1 MSGFSYEN
9 QSSITYLVY
18 ALSSDENV
26 DTMSL
31 GMLTNNK
38 IAGFAPAIYTQ
49 MDADR
54 FIRYNVSAKITA
66 KQILTGS
73 VNRKRL
79 IGVLKG
85 IVDGILSAEDYMID
99 TNSILLDLDY
109 IFVDVTSCEA
119 VVICLPIIGAEQEP
133 NDIGNFIKNIM
144 VNTQFDS
151 TENSD
156 HIAKIFNFLNSSPVF
171 SIEEFK
177 KLLGEI
183 DTPAQTEQ
191 KQIVETKPI
200 NKQPVVQPELPKKP
214 VPNMQPV
221 VGGNP
226 NVLVQSQAAMQPLV
240 APIPPKQTGGKA
252 QVNVPPT
259 PAQPSVALEKQISWF
274 YLMQHYNKEN
284 AATYKA
290 QKAAKKARKQTVQQT
305 PNATFTVPGAPQQPV
320 VLSSPKQQ
328 GTNPG
333 FAIPGQVTPAPVSF
347 QTPTAQPAPAST
359 VTTKPV
365 QTPVNRPITPAQP
378 IAPQGQPL
386 NFGETTVLGGGA
398 IGETTVLSASQTPG
412 RPLSPFLIRPKN
424 NEKIAI
430 NKPVFRIGKERS
442 YVDYFVG
449 DNTAVSRSHANIVTH
464 DGLYFIVDT
473 NSTNHTYVNGA
484 MIQSNIDTKLNDG
497 DKIRLANEDFEFKL
511 M

>member
-1 MSGFSYEN
+1 MNFSFEN
-9 QSSITYLVY
+9 QGTYTYLVY
-18 ALSSDENV
+18 AIGQGDTV
-26 DTMSL
+26 DSLSL

-38 IAGFAPAIYTQ
+38 IAGLASTIFTQ
-49 MDADR
+49 MDNVKY
-54 FIRYNVSAKITA
+54 IKYNVSARISV
-66 KQILTGS
+66 KQFFTGP
-73 VNRKRL
+73 VNRRRL
-79 IGVLKG
+79 LGVFSG
-85 IVDGILSAEDYMID
+85 IVNALLSAEDYMID
-99 TNSILLDLDY
+99 SNTIILDLEY
-109 IFVDVTSCEA
+109 IFVDVTSCDT
-119 VVICLPIIGAEQEP
+119 VLICLPVENSIEGKV
-133 NDIGNFIKNIM
+133 DLSMFFKNIM
-144 VNTQFDS
+144 FTIQSDQ
-151 TENSD
+151 TENCD
-156 HIAKIFNFLNSSPVF
+156 HVAKIINYLNSAPVF
-171 SIEEFK
+171 SLADFK
-177 KLLGEI
+177 KVLDGI
-183 DTPAQTEQ
+183 QNGQPDTPIAFPFQQTAQEVRKAEEQ
-191 KQIVETKPI
+191 PR
-200 NKQPVVQPELPKKP
+200 VQPSP
-214 VPNMQPV
+214 VAAGQSH
-221 VGGNP
+221 
-226 NVLVQSQAAMQPLV
+226 NVLPTQSPVNKASKSVTPIQSPSLTPVQKPTTANVQP
-240 APIPPKQTGGKA
+240 APA
-252 QVNVPPT
+252 
-259 PAQPSVALEKQISWF
+259 EKHISMLGL
-274 YLMQHYNKEN
+274 LMHYNKEN
-284 AATYKA
+284 AAAYKA

-305 PNATFTVPGAPQQPV
+305 PNATFTVPGAPQQYV
-320 VLSSPKQQ
+320 VPSSPKQQ

-333 FAIPGQVTPAPVSF
+333 FAIPGQVTPAPVSV

-484 MIQSNIDTKLNDG
+484 MIQSNIETKLNDG
-497 DKIRLANEDFEFKL
+497 DKIRLANEDFDFKL